1 MFILGVII
9 GLISGG
15 FTILLIAAIHVHEV
29 ESENEYLK
37 KQLAEQAEEL
47 KDEGYKYFD
56 IGGFNL

>member
-56 IGGFNL
+56 IGGFDL